1 MSQAAANLVREAPPD
16 RRAIE
21 AALTQASDLHN
32 QGRHD
37 LALSTLLDTESAVA
51 ALGDPGLALDF
62 HRKLGNVYD
71 LLGDF
76 EKALA
81 HYLEAS
87 GIATR
92 EDEPRAAAMI
102 EHGIGI
108 LVSKRGDAK
117 RGLEHYLRAVNL
129 YQVPEDAIPWARTQ
143 NNIGINLKNLGR
155 LEESLVHLRLAIE
168 VFVAHGL
175 AANEGGARNNLA
187 LTLARMGEDAA
198 AEEAFA
204 QALALTE
211 RGDWAMG
218 RCNVMLDA
226 GRHYLDRGRA
236 GEARPLLEAALRI
249 AVDAQA
255 LQHEVECREA
265 LARLFEAEGR
275 SEAALEALKRTR
287 ELERRLFS
295 ERSEERLRQLQ
306 IAYQV
311 EQVRREAEIHRL
323 RNVELARANMQLQ
336 SLNEQLRE
344 ANRQKT
350 ELLAELARQTR
361 EDPLTGLANRRHL
374 DEALERAYRRA
385 QRGGRPLAVAICDID
400 NFKRINDTW
409 THAAGDDVLVRVAQL
424 MRAELRQ
431 SDVLAR
437 YGGEEF
443 VLLLEEADLEAAH
456 AACEKVRAA
465 VAGHD
470 WAQVRPGLVVTLSFG
485 VAERA
490 GRDHPQAMLL
500 EADRALYRAK
510 AAGKNRVER
519 A

>member
-1 MSQAAANLVREAPPD
+1 MSQAAANLVREERPD
-16 RRAIE
+16 RRATE
-21 AALTQASDLHN
+21 AALAQASDLHT

-37 LALSTLLDTESAVA
+37 LALKTLLETEPAVA
-51 ALGDPGLALDF
+51 ALGDARLALDF

-71 LLGDF
+71 LLGDY

-81 HYLEAS
+81 HYLEAAE
-87 GIATR
+87 IATR

-117 RGLEHYLRAVNL
+117 RGLEHYLRAVTL
-129 YQVPEDAIPWARTQ
+129 YQLPEDAIPWARTQ

-155 LEESLVHLRLAIE
+155 LEDALAHLRLAID

-187 LTLARMGEDAA
+187 LALARMGEDAA

-226 GRHYLDRGRA
+226 GRHYLDRGRL
-236 GEARPLLEAALRI
+236 GEARPLLDQALRI

-275 SEAALEALKRTR
+275 GEAALEALKRTR

-311 EQVRREAEIHRL
+311 EQVRRESEIHRL

-336 SLNEQLRE
+336 SLNEQLRV

-374 DEALERAYRRA
+374 DETLDRAYRRA
-385 QRGGRPLAVAICDID
+385 LRGGKPLAVAVCDID

-424 MRAELRQ
+424 MRDQLRQ
-431 SDVLAR
+431 GDVLAR

-443 VLLLEEADLEAAH
+443 VLLFEDADLDAAH
-456 AACEKVRAA
+456 AVCETVRAA

-470 WAQVRPGLVVTLSFG
+470 WSQVRPGLVVTLSFG
-485 VAERA
+485 VAERT
-490 GRDHPQAMLL
+490 GRDHPQAMVLD
-500 EADRALYRAK
+500 ADRALYRAK
-510 AAGKNRVER
+510 DAGKNRVER
-519 A
+519 G